1 MSRGPATRWE
11 DGVHTWNLHL
21 MLDQCRVQL
30 SSHMCDPSTYEYA
43 LGEMV
48 WSNLPGWRW
57 ATIMQVVLDRL
68 SRSLHSDVCDS
79 DGCRDAVAHSRISG
93 RGIRRSRAV
102 PNYSTINGSLKPSVL
117 LVLQSRVAC
126 WPVAQA
132 HALMYP
138 IARRGHQR
146 ASTTHGMQATPT

>member
-93 RGIRRSRAV
+93 RGIRRPRAA
-102 PNYSTINGSLKPSVL
+102 PNHTVTK
-117 LVLQSRVAC
+117 
-126 WPVAQA
+126 
-132 HALMYP
+132 AL
-138 IARRGHQR
+138 ICR
-146 ASTTHGMQATPT
+146 